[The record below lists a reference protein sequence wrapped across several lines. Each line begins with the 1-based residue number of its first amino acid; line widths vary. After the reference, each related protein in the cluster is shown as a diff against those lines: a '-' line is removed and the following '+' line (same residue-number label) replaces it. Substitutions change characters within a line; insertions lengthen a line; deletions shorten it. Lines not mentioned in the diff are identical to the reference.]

1 MTVNTGDP
9 DEVKYMFGEEQVKG
23 ELEDWELLTTV
34 WIP

>member
-1 MTVNTGDP
+1 MTVNTRDP
-9 DEVKYMFGEEQVKG
+9 DEVKYMFGEEQVKE